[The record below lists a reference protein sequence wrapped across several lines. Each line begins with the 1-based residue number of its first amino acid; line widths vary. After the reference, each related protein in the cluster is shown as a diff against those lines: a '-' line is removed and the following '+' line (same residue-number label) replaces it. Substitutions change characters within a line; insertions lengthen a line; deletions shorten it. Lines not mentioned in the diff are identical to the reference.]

1 MGGFLS
7 KRAPAKGAGVEGELA
22 HVYGTAGGEDLIG
35 SFWDASDSAR
45 PSVILVTVKH
55 VELYHPD
62 SGDRRMRVELPGE
75 ACSASLAPTS
85 CFGAVLVVGLKL
97 GTTVV
102 FDAVTL
108 KRVKMVRTDGATGT
122 APGRPVTCAKV
133 LLHGRFFAGHQDGSV
148 RGYALESK
156 APVAVTFMPPDQ
168 EDDELAGS
176 PVALSTAAGSKRLRD
191 SMGPVVGLTTI
202 ADGDRPVLAVGH
214 ENGIIH
220 IYVAAD
226 GKWLGCYK
234 ASGPIAGLFSLPQFS
249 CIAAPVKN
257 SKVFHLFDLL
267 GERSVQLN
275 LEAELASIKRPF
287 AELVCADFDSDRA
300 LLLSAHSDGS
310 IFAREVNRVPGT
322 KDITLRLKRFLAP
335 RAGAPV
341 NRPIML
347 WYSSS
352 SDTALVCEVGGE
364 AKVLR
369 GLTGTPFDKI
379 DKSKVGAG
387 AASGASSEAA
397 AAEAEFN
404 VATRERAAAAGREEA
419 AAAAAKKAEEEAA
432 AAAAKKAE
440 EEAAA
445 AAAKKAEEEA
455 AAAAAKKA
463 EEEAAA
469 AAAKKAE
476 EEAAAAAAKKAEEEA
491 AAAAAKK
498 AEEEAAAA
506 AAKKAEE
513 EAAAAKKA
521 EEEAAAAA
529 AKQAEEEAAAAAA
542 KKAEEEAAAAKKAE
556 EEAAAAKKAEEEAAA
571 AKKAEEEAAAAKKAE
586 EEAAAAKKAEEEAAA
601 AKKAEEEAAAAKK
614 AEAEGSGD
622 GDDDAD
628 GGDDG
633 DDDGDD
639 DAGDGDDAG
648 DDADAGDAS
657 KKADDEKPKPKKSS
671 GKRGKKRGKKSR

>member
-404 VATRERAAAAGREEA
+404 VATRERAAAAGAVAAGAPAAAAGAAPAVADDTHTEGAAARDIEIETDTTSADAAAATAAKKAKEEA
-419 AAAAAKKAEEEAA
+419 AAKKAKEQAAAAKKAKEE
-432 AAAAKKAE
+432 AAAAKKAKE
-440 EEAAA
+440 EA
-445 AAAKKAEEEA
+445 AAAKKA
-455 AAAAAKKA
+455 K
-463 EEEAAA
+463 
-469 AAAKKAE
+469 
-476 EEAAAAAAKKAEEEA
+476 
-491 AAAAAKK
+491 
-498 AEEEAAAA
+498 
-506 AAKKAEE
+506 E

-521 EEEAAAAA
+521 EEEAAAKK
-529 AKQAEEEAAAAAA
+529 AKEEAAAAKKA
-542 KKAEEEAAAAKKAE
+542 KEEAEEEAAAAKKAE

-614 AEAEGSGD
+614 AEEEGSGD